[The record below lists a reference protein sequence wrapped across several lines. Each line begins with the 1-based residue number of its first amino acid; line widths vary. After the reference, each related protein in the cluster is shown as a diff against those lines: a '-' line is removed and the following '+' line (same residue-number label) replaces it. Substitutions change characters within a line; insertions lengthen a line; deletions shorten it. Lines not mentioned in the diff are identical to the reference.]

1 MTDLALEQPD
11 ELKIEYP
18 VALPVLPLKEMV
30 VFPQSMTP
38 LAIGQERSVRLID
51 DVVAGERLLVLV
63 ASRDSSLDSPGWDD
77 VYDVGTVALVHK
89 MIKVPDGTLRI
100 LVQGL
105 DRVRLENRLDTEPY
119 LLGEFSELPDVLDE
133 TPELE
138 ALTRN
143 VQGLFARIIGLAP
156 YLPEELQLAAA
167 NVDDP
172 SALCHLVAST
182 LRTIK
187 TEERQEILEEVNVE
201 QRLRTVSAILSR
213 ELEVF
218 ELGSKIQS
226 QVQSEMDRGQRE
238 YFLRQQLKAIQ
249 QELGES
255 DPEQAEVAELRERLE
270 ALGEL
275 PEEVRKAADRE
286 LSRLERLPSAA
297 AEYGVIRTYLEWIL
311 TLPWTTFTDDNLD
324 LAHAREVLDADHFD
338 LEKVKDRIIEY
349 LAVAKLR
356 NEVSGQ
362 ILCFVG
368 PPGVGKT
375 SLGHSIA
382 NALGRKFV
390 RLSVGGV
397 RDESEIRGH
406 RRTYIGSMPGSIIRS
421 IRDAESSNPLI
432 LIDEIDKMGAD
443 WRGDPASAMLEVLD
457 PEQNRTFRDH
467 YLDLPFDLSKV
478 LFICTANTLDTI
490 PGPLLDRMDMIQ
502 LSGYTE
508 DEKLGIAKRYLF
520 PKQLKAHGLRRPQLT
535 LTDKLLRTVIREYT
549 REAGVRGLERRLADL
564 CRKAATEVAT
574 GRLKKIRVDDAQLR
588 DWLGARRFAGEVR
601 KRTAGPGV
609 ATGLAY
615 TTVGGDVLFIEA
627 TAYPGQGRLTITG
640 QLGEVMQ
647 ESAQAALSWV
657 RAHAADFGLP
667 DDWFATHDVHIHVP
681 AGAVPKDGPS
691 AGVTMATAIAS
702 LVRDTPVANDL
713 GMTGEITLTGQVLP
727 IGGLREKSLAA
738 QRAGLKRVVFPRDNE
753 PDLDELPI
761 ETRKA
766 LEFIPAD
773 TIEDVFAAAFDGKR
787 RIMRRGAQAGEK
799 LAASS
804 SQTGCV
810 GRADEQELALAAQQ
824 EGVAVGPVA
833 ERDLVGV
840 RLGAVDDDDRVAAHG
855 AAALLGDL
863 GHADREL
870 RLHLPEQRGRVGMHE
885 RERRDLHERRAVPGC
900 RPAVRDGHLP
910 LGRSTELEALP
921 AHRLP
926 LTVRL
931 AVAAAACEDEDSQ
944 QERLFASARPG
955 YQAPANQAKGSGD
968 NGQDD

>member
-1 MTDLALEQPD
+1 MTDDVEQEQLELP
-11 ELKIEYP
+11 
-18 VALPVLPLKEMV
+18 ATLPVLPLKDTV

-51 DVVAGERLLVLV
+51 DVVSGERLLVLI
-63 ASRDSSLDSPGWDD
+63 ASRDAEVENPGWDD
-77 VYDVGTVALVHK
+77 VYEVGTAAIVHK

-105 DRVRLENRLDTEPY
+105 ERVKLEHRLDTEPY
-119 LLGEFSELPDVLDE
+119 LLGEFSALPDVVEE

-143 VQGLFARIIGLAP
+143 VQGLFTRIIGLAP

-167 NVDDP
+167 NVDDA

-187 TEERQEILEEVNVE
+187 LEERQAILEEVDVE
-201 QRLRTVSAILSR
+201 QRLRMVSAILSR

-226 QVQSEMDRGQRE
+226 QVQSEMEKGQRE

-249 QELGES
+249 QELGVG
-255 DPEQAEVAELRERLE
+255 DPEQAEMNELRERL
-270 ALGEL
+270 AAHDNL
-275 PEEVRKAADRE
+275 PEEAHKAAERE
-286 LSRLERLPSAA
+286 LARLERLPPAA
-297 AEYGVIRTYLEWIL
+297 AEYGMIRTYLEWIL
-311 TLPWTTFTDDNLD
+311 ELPWRTYTEDDLD
-324 LAHAREVLDADHFD
+324 LDHARSVLDADHFD
-338 LEKVKDRIIEY
+338 LEKVKDRIVEY

-382 NALGRKFV
+382 RALGRKFA

-397 RDESEIRGH
+397 RDEAEIRGH
-406 RRTYIGSMPGSIIRS
+406 RRTYIGAMPGSIVRS
-421 IRDAESSNPLI
+421 LRDAESSNPVL

-457 PEQNRTFRDH
+457 PEQNKTFRDH
-467 YLDLPFDLSKV
+467 YLDLPFDLSKT
-478 LFICTANTLDTI
+478 LFICTANTTDTI
-490 PGPLLDRMDMIQ
+490 PGPLLDRMDVIQ

-520 PKQLKAHGLRRPQLT
+520 PKQREQHGLKASQLS
-535 LTDKLLRTVIREYT
+535 LGDGILRTIIRDYT
-549 REAGVRGLERRLADL
+549 REAGVRGLERRIGDV
-564 CRKAATEVAT
+564 CRKAAAAIAR
-574 GRLKKIRVDDAQLR
+574 GAPRSPRVDDKKLR
-588 DWLGARRFAGEVR
+588 EWLGPRRFSGEVR
-601 KRTAGPGV
+601 KRTSEPGV

-627 TAYPGQGRLTITG
+627 TAYPGRGRLTITG

-657 RAHAADFGLP
+657 RSHADELGVEP
-667 DDWFATHDVHIHVP
+667 GWFSEHDVHVHVP

-702 LVRDTPVANDL
+702 LLRGEAVASDL

-738 QRAGLKRVVFPRDNE
+738 QRAGLKRVVFPQENE
-753 PDLDELPI
+753 PDLDELPP
-761 ETRKA
+761 ETRAA
-766 LEFIPAD
+766 LTFVPAD
-773 TIEDVFAAAFDGKR
+773 TIEDVFAAAFSGN
-787 RIMRRGAQAGEK
+787 
-799 LAASS
+799 
-804 SQTGCV
+804 
-810 GRADEQELALAAQQ
+810 GRA
-824 EGVAVGPVA
+824 
-833 ERDLVGV
+833 R
-840 RLGAVDDDDRVAAHG
+840 
-855 AAALLGDL
+855 
-863 GHADREL
+863 
-870 RLHLPEQRGRVGMHE
+870 QRGP
-885 RERRDLHERRAVPGC
+885 RALEKQAAMP
-900 RPAVRDGHLP
+900 
-910 LGRSTELEALP
+910 RS
-921 AHRLP
+921 
-926 LTVRL
+926 
-931 AVAAAACEDEDSQ
+931 S
-944 QERLFASARPG
+944 
-955 YQAPANQAKGSGD
+955 
-968 NGQDD
+968 